1 MAKNTDI
8 ETGKNESVEKL
19 RTALAELG
27 LLKVDDLLN
36 KRVSNP
42 EALINALANLFASVK
57 EKN

>member
-1 MAKNTDI
+1 MAKNSDI

>member
-1 MAKNTDI
+1 MAKNSEIDSNRN
-8 ETGKNESVEKL
+8 ETVEKL

-42 EALINALANLFASVK
+42 EALINSLANLFASVK

>member
-1 MAKNTDI
+1 MAKNSEIDSNRN
-8 ETGKNESVEKL
+8 ETVEKL